1 MVDVRACLLKVPYQ
15 RIHSIH
21 SPVPKAM
28 ALTQR
33 TWSQALVVSLMGIW
47 LVEEGPHSAFAPCSM
62 QRLPGGGRWATDERS
77 VQLRAMDNIYSIF
90 HPNLERGLS
99 KEEKRA
105 CMDKLLEMASAQAS
119 AEGYALGKEV
129 QDFHRRKGWSTK
141 ELKKWFE
148 KHRNGLWCQLDISA
162 APQTAR
168 SQLTVI
174 SATVWGYRMEVHLS
188 LTTTNTKIV
197 VVKDLT
203 NLKLFCAVAG
213 IGYVKTLGQ

>member
-1 MVDVRACLLKVPYQ
+1 
-15 RIHSIH
+15 
-21 SPVPKAM
+21 M

-62 QRLPGGGRWATDERS
+62 QRLPGGGRWATEERS